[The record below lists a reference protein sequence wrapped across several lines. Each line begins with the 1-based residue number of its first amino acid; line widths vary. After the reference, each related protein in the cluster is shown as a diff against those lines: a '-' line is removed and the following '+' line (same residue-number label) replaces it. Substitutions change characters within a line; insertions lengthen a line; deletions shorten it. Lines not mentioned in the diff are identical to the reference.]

1 VDYVKIGKRSQSN
14 NIVALE
20 NFLRDFINLVYKYNL
35 KNKNCSTFNAPG
47 IDLVDEY
54 KKIAIQIT
62 TQESNKKN
70 KIKDAIIK
78 FNKHYKNCYEK
89 LIILF
94 VTTEKVVGKHV
105 SEAEIWN
112 INKIYEDIEDKQ
124 LPEIENIHYFLKREI
139 EFFKQEIY
147 RSNEITSSNLVML
160 VDPDRLRLEN
170 YGQKEIYIF
179 GVKFDAG
186 PANMEDE
193 PRIVPPKHNYYFLS
207 ARLQQEAHT
216 RIGSNGEALKN
227 FEMYLKDYVHN
238 EYIARFKLLFV
249 ITDGSLIIH
258 SQHTGICQKEWSSM
272 CLN

>member
-1 VDYVKIGKRSQSN
+1 M
-14 NIVALE
+14 
-20 NFLRDFINLVYKYNL
+20 
-35 KNKNCSTFNAPG
+35 
-47 IDLVDEY
+47 
-54 KKIAIQIT
+54 
-62 TQESNKKN
+62 
-70 KIKDAIIK
+70 
-78 FNKHYKNCYEK
+78 
-89 LIILF
+89 
-94 VTTEKVVGKHV
+94 
-105 SEAEIWN
+105 
-112 INKIYEDIEDKQ
+112 
-124 LPEIENIHYFLKREI
+124 PEIENIHYFLKREI